1 MKFRARGSALAVVL
15 ILGVSAVSASTV
27 SAMVDQPAVGTLPAA
42 ARKIME
48 KPAYANAR
56 WIYWVADAK
65 TGKVLLANRP
75 DEMVFTASTAKNFTV
90 GSVYET
96 LGTDTRLTTPVYATS
111 PVTDGTISGDVVLVA
126 SGDLAMGGRGAL
138 EGKFEH
144 TFNAKNVDHVYA
156 DIAPNGA
163 RVGDPL
169 AGVDE
174 LARQVA
180 AQGVTRIDGDVIVD
194 TRLWETF
201 PTQDGDVTPIFVN
214 DNLVDVDV
222 TAASEGAPATI
233 AVTPQSSAYVVTSEV
248 ATVGAQGDTNLSV
261 EPSPTDPHALVVSGT
276 IAAGKSQLV
285 NYRVPDPAAWARTL
299 LIDALGRA
307 GVTVAAPAQGPND
320 ESALPTSDAVAS
332 GTQLASIESPPMSA
346 MGRMILEI
354 SYNAGSN
361 AFLCL
366 LAVKA
371 GSKSCTDGLKTVT
384 GLVDRAGLDPQAVFL
399 IDGQGGDPAST
410 TPHQAALWAKWALT
424 RPWGKA
430 FVRGQPVL
438 GKTGSLAA
446 NGKGSAAVGKVRAK
460 VGTSV
465 AVGPVDGQLFSKVQA
480 LAGYLTLDDGRELV
494 FGLYMSG
501 ARYPQ
506 VYDGLVQAGD
516 DVADV
521 AAAFQQSLSKADR

>member
-1 MKFRARGSALAVVL
+1 MRFRIATAIAILVVGALA
-15 ILGVSAVSASTV
+15 LGTSATAASV
-27 SAMVDQPAVGTLPAA
+27 IAPDVGSLPAA
-42 ARKIME
+42 ARKVME

-65 TGKVLLANRP
+65 SGKVLLASRP

-90 GSVYET
+90 GAVYET
-96 LGTDTRLTTPVYATS
+96 LGTDTTLTTPVYATS
-111 PVTDGTISGDVVLVA
+111 PVVDGAIAGDVVLVA
-126 SGDLAMGGRGAL
+126 SGDLAMGGRGGL

-144 TFNAKNVDHVYA
+144 TFNADSVDHVYA
-156 DIAPNGA
+156 DVAPNA
-163 RVGDPL
+163 TRIGDPL

-174 LARQVA
+174 LARQIA
-180 AQGVTRIDGDVIVD
+180 AKGVTRIDGDVVVD

-201 PTQDGDVTPIFVN
+201 TAQDGPVTPIFVN
-214 DNLVDVDV
+214 DNLVDVEV
-222 TAASEGAPATI
+222 TAATEGQPATI
-233 AVTPQSSAYVVTSEV
+233 AVTPQSSAYTVTSEV
-248 ATVGAQGDTNLSV
+248 DTVGANAETNLAV
-261 EPSPTDPHALVVSGT
+261 EPSDADPHALVARGT

-299 LIDALGRA
+299 LVDALARA
-307 GVTVAAPAQGPND
+307 GVSVAAPAAGSND
-320 ESALPTSDAVAS
+320 DASLPASDALGADPE
-332 GTQLASIESPPMSA
+332 LASIESPPMSA
-346 MGRMILEI
+346 MGRMILEM

-366 LAVKA
+366 LAVKL
-371 GSKSCTDGLKTVT
+371 GSHDCVDGLKTLDA
-384 GLVDRAGLDPQAVFL
+384 LVKRAGLDPQAVFL
-399 IDGQGGDPAST
+399 IDGQGGDPASS
-410 TPHQAALWAKWALT
+410 TPHQVALWARWALT
-424 RPWGKA
+424 RPWAKA

-446 NGKGSAAVGKVRAK
+446 NGRGSRAVGKVRAK

-465 AVGPVDGQLFSKVQA
+465 AVDPMSGRLFSKVQS

-494 FGLYMSG
+494 FGLSVSG
-501 ARYPQ
+501 GMYPQ

-521 AAAFQQSLSKADR
+521 AAAFQQALSKAE